1 MFKKIL
7 VGTDLSKESY
17 AALHAAISL
26 AERCLATIE
35 CVMVAPFASEVYG
48 IPNLLMPLT
57 NIPTHL
63 KDELE
68 QFFPAKLYPNSKR
81 QILVNFSIADAIQS
95 HAKKENCDLIVVGTH
110 GRGAVGRFLMGSVA
124 QKLVRDSEIPVMVVR
139 DSGELEQKY
148 QGFTRVLAPTD
159 FSETSTKAVKLAIQF
174 ANFLKADLHLV
185 HVVDLPTVTDFTGL
199 YPFLQIQMP
208 DPSQLNVDNTLRAL
222 IKDEYLVGNAK
233 VATLLGDPT
242 REILQYMEENK
253 INFVVLGTHGRR
265 GIDRALLGSVTANMI
280 AKSHVPVFTVSQAR
294 AVEPVEEKEKEKHA
308 DVVLL

>member
-7 VGTDLSKESY
+7 VGTDFSKESY

-26 AERCLATIE
+26 AGRCLASID
-35 CVMVAPFASEVYG
+35 CVMVAPFASEIYG
-48 IPNLLMPLT
+48 IPNLLMPLS
-57 NIPTHL
+57 NVPTHL

-68 QFFPAKLYPNSKR
+68 RFFPPKMYPNSRRK
-81 QILVNFSIADAIQS
+81 ILINLSIADAIQNY
-95 HAKKENCDLIVVGTH
+95 AKEEGCDLIVVGTH
-110 GRGAVGRFLMGSVA
+110 GRGAVGRFFLGSVA

-139 DSGELEQKY
+139 DSTELDQKY
-148 QGFTRVLAPTD
+148 QGFGRVLAPTD
-159 FSETSTKAVKLAIQF
+159 FSQTSIKSVRLAIEF
-174 ANFLKADLHLV
+174 ANFLKADLHLI

-199 YPFLQIQMP
+199 YPFLQIQIP
-208 DPSQLNVDNTLRAL
+208 DATELNVDDTLRAM
-222 IKDEYLVGNAK
+222 IQDEYLVGNSR

-242 REILQYMEENK
+242 REILHYIEEHN

-280 AKSHVPVFTVSQAR
+280 TKSHIPVITASEVKVAQPA
-294 AVEPVEEKEKEKHA
+294 EETEKEKHA